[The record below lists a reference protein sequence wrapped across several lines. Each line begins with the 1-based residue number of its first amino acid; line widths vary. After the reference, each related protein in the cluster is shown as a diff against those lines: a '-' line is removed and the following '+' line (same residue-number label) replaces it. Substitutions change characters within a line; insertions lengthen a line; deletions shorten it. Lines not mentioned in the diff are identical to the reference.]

1 MSCPDANLTGRRL
14 RILLVED
21 SLTQIELIRDTLT
34 VRERQFDLTV
44 ARSLAEAR
52 ASLAELRPEIAI
64 VDLFLPDGSGI
75 ELLPAVREETTFPIV
90 ILTGQGNE
98 HEAVEAMK
106 AGALDYLVK
115 SPSTLADLPRI
126 VERVLQVWDHITER
140 RRAEQALRESEE
152 RFRSVFTT
160 AAAGMVI
167 ISPSGRI
174 LQTNPAFCRFVGYS
188 DAELVLLSIEDITHP
203 DDRDMTSSHY
213 GEIFAGQRQA
223 IHYEKRY
230 LRKDG
235 QAVWG
240 HASVACVMNPDLQ
253 PSYCIGLVQDISERK
268 RVEKE
273 LREANRELDAFV
285 YTVSHDL
292 RSPLTPIIGYAE
304 FLRSQYGESL
314 DEQARNILEEIG
326 RQGHRMLE
334 LLEDLLALA
343 RVGHLERPAEPV
355 DGNVVVQE
363 VVMAF
368 GSRLASLGLTVA
380 AGALPRLRVPK
391 VLLVQVFDNLIGN
404 AIRYAGREGGP
415 IEVAGERLGKRVSF
429 SVRDHGPGIP
439 VEERESVFDL
449 FYRGSAGK
457 KIEGTGVGLATVQK
471 IARLYGGLAWVEETP
486 GGGST
491 FWVEMVDDERQAADM
506 PSGRRL
512 RWEGRETVNGFRDER
527 TWLQEGE
534 RLKGGSSPGDSPD
547 GATSLCHG
555 TTAGS
560 APHCREC
567 TSCRP
572 ARPGASPCRSSGSRR
587 PDTR

>member
-1 MSCPDANLTGRRL
+1 MSYPDANPAGRRPH
-14 RILLVED
+14 ILLVED
-21 SLTQIELIRDTLT
+21 SLTQIELIRDTLAAQ
-34 VRERQFDLTV
+34 ERRFDLTV
-44 ARSLAEAR
+44 AHSLAEAR
-52 ASLAELRPEIAI
+52 ASLAELRPELAI

-75 ELLPAVREETTFPIV
+75 ELLPEVREEATFPIV
-90 ILTGQGNE
+90 IMTGQGNE

-115 SPSTLADLPRI
+115 SPSILADLPRI
-126 VERVLQVWDHITER
+126 VERVLHVWDHITER

-160 AAAGMVI
+160 AAAGMII

-174 LQTNPAFCRFVGYS
+174 LQANTAFCRFVGYS
-188 DAELVLLSIEDITHP
+188 EAELELFSIEDITHP

-235 QAVWG
+235 QKVWG
-240 HASVACVMNPDLQ
+240 HASVSCVMNPDLQ
-253 PSYCIGLVQDISERK
+253 PMYCIGLVQDISERK

-304 FLRSQYGESL
+304 FLQSQYRESL

-343 RVGHLERPAEPV
+343 MVGHLERPVEPV
-355 DGNVVVQE
+355 DGNVAVQE
-363 VVMAF
+363 VIMAF

-380 AGALPRLRVPK
+380 AGDLPHLRVPK
-391 VLLVQVFDNLIGN
+391 ALLVQVFDNLIGN

-415 IEVAGERLGKRVSF
+415 IEVEGERLGKRVRF

-439 VEERESVFDL
+439 AEERGSVFDL

-457 KIEGTGVGLATVQK
+457 NVEGTGVGLATVQK
-471 IARLYGGLAWVEETP
+471 IARRYGGQAWVEETP

-491 FWVEMVDDERQAADM
+491 FWVEVIDEEQQAA
-506 PSGRRL
+506 G
-512 RWEGRETVNGFRDER
+512 
-527 TWLQEGE
+527 
-534 RLKGGSSPGDSPD
+534 
-547 GATSLCHG
+547 
-555 TTAGS
+555 
-560 APHCREC
+560 
-567 TSCRP
+567 
-572 ARPGASPCRSSGSRR
+572 
-587 PDTR
+587 